1 MLDNRKEF
9 FTFITVVAMVLAVF
23 FVIGPSKSSAAIN
36 AEKILDYEMNEAE
49 GTLIN
54 DSIGHFDGTLVNPDD
69 AQLISTDNAG
79 VVKFGGNN
87 AHITIPEGVLDG
99 KDSLT
104 VSALINW
111 SGKNRA
117 EWLYT
122 FGQNDRKYIYFTPS
136 YPSDGTARFGI
147 STDGWRNEVS
157 AKTSTLSRNE
167 WKLVTTVISGGTL
180 ELYVDGELS
189 SSGSTNFTLEDVKN
203 TDGISGYLGKS
214 FYGADPNFNG
224 MIADFEV
231 YDGALTA
238 EEIKELTVA
247 ADEEI
252 EKMETLLL
260 DSAAAQL
267 DYDDFLNGNASKEE
281 VKTDLSFPKNGANG
295 TMITWESSNKDVIG
309 NDGSVTRPPYEEG
322 NQEVVLKA
330 TISDGTNSLTKEFT
344 VTVIHNP
351 EDSVAVNFAAEELTV
366 YNINDVRGNI
376 TLPTEG
382 EYNTTISWTSEDESI
397 ITPTGEVNRPAHGE
411 GDVTVKLKA
420 TIMLN
425 DQTLTKAF
433 LAHVKEMPKKEDYQG
448 YLFSYFTGEGYA
460 NGEQIYF
467 GLSEGND
474 PLHWQQLNNGEPVF
488 TSGLGEEGL
497 RDPFIIRSPE
507 GDKFYMIATDLKMYG
522 SGDWGRAQTNGSR
535 SIMVWESSDL
545 INWSEQRM
553 VEVAPLEAGNT
564 WAPEIFYDEKIGEYV
579 IFWASKLYE
588 NEDDRSTGN
597 SYQRMMYTTTRDFHT
612 FSEPKVYMDYGYSI
626 IDTTMIEHDGKIYRF
641 TKDERGNTSSTP
653 NGKFI
658 FQEVGD
664 SVLDPDFEL
673 IREGIG
679 KGDISRGE
687 GPLVFKSNTEEK
699 WYMFID
705 EFGGRGYVPFETT
718 DLDSGEWTI
727 PEDYDL
733 PNRPR
738 HGTVLPVTQ
747 AEYDALLENVPVEV
761 EAPVSENPVTGVT
774 LDQEAVELTE
784 GEVIHLAATVVPA
797 EADNH
802 NVLWSSNNEEV
813 AVVDENGTVTA
824 LQEGRAVITV
834 TTVEG
839 GYIDTVKV
847 TVIPEP
853 SIADLQELTEQYVES
868 GEVTGPLVPKLTNS
882 LEQIIHHLKKGH
894 EAQAMKHLE
903 NYLEHLEKAKAVH
916 LSEVAK
922 AALSEQVNLS
932 QNNGLN

>member
-1 MLDNRKEF
+1 MPYCSKGF
-9 FTFITVVAMVLAVF
+9 FTFIAVAVMTLAVF
-23 FVIGPSKSSAAIN
+23 LGIGSSEPSAAIN
-36 AEKILDYEMNEAE
+36 AEKILDYEMNGTE
-49 GTLIN
+49 GTLIK
-54 DSIGHFDGTLVNPDD
+54 DSTGNFDGILVNPED
-69 AQLISTDNAG
+69 AQLISTDNVG
-79 VVKFGGNN
+79 VVSFSGNN
-87 AHITIPEGVLDG
+87 ANISIPEGVLDG

-104 VSALINW
+104 VSALVNW

-122 FGQNDRKYIYFTPS
+122 FGQNDRRYVYFTPS

-147 STDGWRNEVS
+147 ATDGWRNEVS
-157 AKTSTLSRNE
+157 TKTSTLPKNE

-180 ELYVDGELS
+180 ELYIDGELS
-189 SSGSTNFTLEDVKN
+189 GSGSTNFTLEDVNN

-231 YDGALTA
+231 YEGALNA
-238 EEIKELTVA
+238 DEIKELTTA

-252 EKMETLLL
+252 ANMETLLL
-260 DSAAAQL
+260 DSAATQL
-267 DYDDFLNGNASKEE
+267 DYDDLLNENASKEE

-295 TMITWESSNKDVIG
+295 TTITWESSNQEVIG
-309 NDGSVTRPPYEEG
+309 NDGSVTRPSYEDG
-322 NQEVVLKA
+322 SQEVVLTA
-330 TISDGTNSLTKEFT
+330 TISDGTNSLAKEFT

-351 EDSVAVNFAAEELTV
+351 EDSVAVKIAAEELTV

-376 TLPTEG
+376 TLPIEG
-382 EYNTTISWTSEDESI
+382 EYNTTISWNSEDESI
-397 ITPTGEVNRPAHGE
+397 ITPTGEVNRPAYGE

-425 DQTLTKAF
+425 DESITKAF
-433 LAHVKEMPKKEDYQG
+433 LAHVKEMPKNEDYKG
-448 YLFSYFTGEGYA
+448 YLFSYFSGEGYA

-488 TSGLGEEGL
+488 TSELGEEGL

-507 GDKFYMIATDLKMYG
+507 GDKFYMIATDLKMHG

-545 INWSEQRM
+545 VNWSEQRM
-553 VEVAPLEAGNT
+553 VEVAPPEAGNT

-597 SYQRMMYTTTRDFHT
+597 SYQRMMYTTTRDFHS
-612 FSEPKVYMDYGYSI
+612 FSGPKVYMDYGYSI

-641 TKDERGNTSSTP
+641 MKDERGNTSSTP

-679 KGDISRGE
+679 KGDISQGE

-733 PNRPR
+733 PDRPR

-774 LDQEAVELTE
+774 LDQEAIELTE
-784 GEVIHLAATVVPA
+784 GEKIHLTSTIVPA
-797 EADNH
+797 ETDDQ

-824 LQEGRAVITV
+824 LQEGSAVITV

-839 GYIDTVKV
+839 GYIDTTKV
-847 TVIPEP
+847 NVTPKT
-853 SIADLQELTEQYVES
+853 SIADLQELTEQYVENGDIS
-868 GEVTGPLVPKLTNS
+868 GPLVPKLTNS
-882 LEQIIHHLKKGH
+882 LKQVIHHQKNGH
-894 EAQAMKHLE
+894 EAQAIKHLE
-903 NYLEHLEKAKAVH
+903 NYLKHLERAKAVH
-916 LSEVAK
+916 LSEGAK
-922 AALSEQVNLS
+922 AILSKQVNLL
-932 QNNGLN
+932 QNNGWN